1 MVGKKQGLVPSRDFT
16 SVPRSRVR
24 AAYALELAVRTRWS
38 LVCTSE
44 EEASSRL
51 KRLYGTHQASVLSS
65 TEADLINDK

>member
-1 MVGKKQGLVPSRDFT
+1 MVGKKRGLVPSRDFT

-38 LVCTSE
+38 LVCTSKRRPLLVE
-44 EEASSRL
+44 EVVRNARSLVEDN
-51 KRLYGTHQASVLSS
+51 